1 MTRAVST
8 GYLLVYIKSVVF
20 ARTTQRII

>member
-1 MTRAVST
+1 MAKAVST